1 MNETLVTAFGIG
13 LIVIVLL
20 QIVTLVRLK
29 PSKTTPSAQARHEA
43 SGTTQQASVIVDTCA
58 LIDGRIRELARAG
71 FITQRI
77 YVPKRVLEELQY
89 MADHGDAYKRSRARY
104 GLDIA
109 RSLQEDIGNDQVEV
123 IGGAEDVREVDD
135 ALIELALER
144 NASLYT
150 TDYNLNK
157 VARIRGVKVMNV
169 NELAHA
175 LRPVFLP
182 GESVTVK
189 VVQKGESSMQGVGY
203 LEDGTM
209 TVIEGAASRIG
220 TVVSAKVERMLQTE
234 AGKMVFASI
243 DKNTR
248 SDTSKGQHAT
258 VKQGTKPERLAATPR
273 PRNNNH
279 RRNNRQP
286 KP

>member
-1 MNETLVTAFGIG
+1 MNETLVTAFGLG
-13 LIVIVLL
+13 LIIALQVLTIIKL
-20 QIVTLVRLK
+20 KSVR
-29 PSKTTPSAQARHEA
+29 TTRNALTGQN
-43 SGTTQQASVIVDTCA
+43 SGDSSQQASVIVDTCA

-220 TVVSAKVERMLQTE
+220 TVVNAKVERMLQTE

-243 DKNTR
+243 DRNAR
-248 SDTSKGQHAT
+248 GDTSKGQHAAGQ
-258 VKQGTKPERLAATPR
+258 QGAKSERLAATPR
-273 PRNNNH
+273 SRNNNH
-279 RRNNRQP
+279 RRNNQQP
-286 KP
+286 KS